1 MIIAKFN
8 KNIKLYKV
16 DRFVAKFKNNAK
28 NKVMLD
34 VKITNKG
41 CTVFISQK

>member
-16 DRFVAKFKNNAK
+16 DEFVFKLKNNSK

-34 VKITNKG
+34 VKVTNKG